1 MGILLI
7 RRRGRQILNLVLGAL
22 ILLIVVMGAFRWS
35 ANAREVMLFSAEL
48 RHDGRFVNTSEGV
61 FYLLR
66 AVEPENRQ
74 VLFAHGTATWSG
86 LWRPTLES
94 TASAEFFAT
103 AFDMP
108 PSGWSEHPVGNDYSL
123 PKQAK
128 RVISLLEALGTQPIM
143 VAHSFGAGPV
153 VEAVMRR
160 PDLVS
165 GLVIVGGAIALGS
178 HDDPKSLPVLLRN
191 STFREYVTAVTA
203 TNPYLTGWFLR
214 RFIHVKEAETS
225 ELIALLQEP
234 MKRKG
239 YTNALNNWLPQ
250 LFETP
255 LDAVSIRPESWRA
268 LDLPVALI
276 WGKEDT
282 VTPPEHAE
290 ELAELVLDA
299 GITMLAGVGHVPH
312 IEAPKA
318 FQTALIGALRDF
330 SIPATGGI
338 QE

>member
-1 MGILLI
+1 M
-7 RRRGRQILNLVLGAL
+7 NLVLGAL

-35 ANAREVMLFSAEL
+35 ANVREVMLFSAEL

-61 FYLLR
+61 FYLLE
-66 AVEPENRQ
+66 AGEPENWQ
-74 VLFAHGTATWSG
+74 VLFAHGTAAWSG
-86 LWRPTLES
+86 LWRRTLES
-94 TASAEFFAT
+94 TASAGFFAT

-108 PSGWSEHPVGNDYSL
+108 PFGWSEHPVGNDYSR
-123 PKQAK
+123 PKQAE

-143 VAHSFGAGPV
+143 VAHPFGAGPV

-160 PDLVS
+160 PDLLS

-178 HDDPKSLPVLLRN
+178 HDDPKCLPVLLHN
-191 STFREYVTAVTA
+191 STFREYVTAATA

-214 RFIHVKEAETS
+214 RFIHVKEAATP
-225 ELIALLQEP
+225 ELIAWLQEP
-234 MKRKG
+234 MKSEG

-250 LFETP
+250 LFDTP

-290 ELAELVLDA
+290 ELAELVPGA
-299 GITMLAGVGHVPH
+299 GIKMLDGVGHVPH